1 MLKPFS
7 NLFKKMTN
15 STNDNLAKVKQ
26 YILTLGKNE
35 VLVVN
40 RKDGTRDF
48 YTYSMLTDEII
59 KKAESKTAVPGFTFF
74 FLDEE
79 EL

>member
-1 MLKPFS
+1 
-7 NLFKKMTN
+7 MTN
-15 STNDNLAKVKQ
+15 STNDSLGKVKQ
-26 YILTLGKNE
+26 YLLALGKNE

-59 KKAESKTAVPGFTFF
+59 KKAESKTAVPGFKFF

-79 EL
+79 DL